1 MKDMLSQGASMVKR
15 QCILVEG
22 DLVINVL
29 TADGGGDGSPRRSIR
44 LEGPVLLTVPTW
56 QELTEQLAA
65 LGRQMV
71 VAPASGE
78 AVAPASGE
86 AVAPPSGEARGSGAS
101 GSGALVEVER
111 EVIDG
116 KLIEGLMPIFRNER
130 VQVMEFL
137 HEIRGAKAGAVTSR
151 VNELLAAGVINPSL
165 CHKLLWS
172 ILHEHGFYSPHEE
185 QLESAHHGSPQAS
198 P

>member
-71 VAPASGE
+71 
-78 AVAPASGE
+78 VAPASGE

>member
-71 VAPASGE
+71 VAP
-78 AVAPASGE
+78 PSGE

-172 ILHEHGFYSPHEE
+172 ILHEHGFYSPQEE